1 MSKIGKKA
9 IVIPAGVEV
18 AIDGQVITVKGTKG
32 TLNWTVPEGVKV
44 SQENGEIKTS
54 IEDDSK
60 KNLRGLSRTLINNMV
75 IWVTQWYEKKLLL
88 IGVWY
93 GAQVSGNDVIFSL
106 GYAHKVNFPIPQGIT
121 VKTEQD
127 PKGNTVIII
136 DGIDKELVG
145 EIAAKMRELKKPEPY
160 KGKGI
165 RYFDEIVKIKPGK
178 SAKK

>member
-1 MSKIGKKA
+1 
-9 IVIPAGVEV
+9 
-18 AIDGQVITVKGTKG
+18 
-32 TLNWTVPEGVKV
+32 
-44 SQENGEIKTS
+44 
-54 IEDDSK
+54 
-60 KNLRGLSRTLINNMV
+60 
-75 IWVTQWYEKKLLL
+75 
-88 IGVWY
+88 
-93 GAQVSGNDVIFSL
+93 VIFSL

-165 RYFDEIVKIKPGK
+165 RYFDEFVKIKPGK